1 MGGFIVV
8 GVMVVKA
15 PQGSKAW
22 AENFFLLYA
31 GVWISIFGSVV
42 ITKAYEDWGDLGYM
56 TLGLVLALPYVLI
69 PLFFPGPVD
78 RNLALTE
85 RYWVKANI
93 WVAIFSYVGN
103 YFYTHYFYKVLGAAY
118 SFPVAIQLNEVPFF
132 LYLITHAYFMGYF
145 SFSNMLIRFLRTRR
159 FYLRSSRTGR
169 IVSNSI
175 LIFLMS
181 VFTAFMET
189 FTIQSVPYYTH
200 ESKEFM
206 YTVGSVFYGWYF
218 YVAFPMFFEVDEK
231 PGRAWTIWQT
241 AVNSLAACM
250 IVLIFLDLT
259 RLVFMAWGVS
269 PVCTTPFL

>member
-1 MGGFIVV
+1 
-8 GVMVVKA
+8 MVEA
-15 PQGSKAW
+15 QQPSKRW
-22 AENFFLLYA
+22 AERFFLIYA

-42 ITKAYEDWGDLGYM
+42 VTKAYEDWGDVGYM
-56 TLGLVLALPYVLI
+56 TIGLVVSVPYVLV
-69 PLFFPGPVD
+69 PLLFPGAVD

-85 RYWVKANI
+85 RYWLKANV

-103 YFYTHYFYKVLGAAY
+103 YFWTHYFYKVLGAAY
-118 SFPVAIQLNEVPFF
+118 SFPVAIQLNEVPVF
-132 LYLITHAYFMGYF
+132 LYLITHAYFMSYF
-145 SFSNMLIRFLRTRR
+145 SFSNLLIRYLRTRK
-159 FYLRSSRTGR
+159 FYRQSGRATR
-169 IVSNSI
+169 IVSNS
-175 LIFLMS
+175 LLVFVLS

-231 PGRAWTIWQT
+231 PGRAWTLWQT
-241 AVNSLAACM
+241 AINSLGACM

-259 RLVFMAWGVS
+259 RLVFMAYGLS
-269 PVCTTPFL
+269 PITTTPFL